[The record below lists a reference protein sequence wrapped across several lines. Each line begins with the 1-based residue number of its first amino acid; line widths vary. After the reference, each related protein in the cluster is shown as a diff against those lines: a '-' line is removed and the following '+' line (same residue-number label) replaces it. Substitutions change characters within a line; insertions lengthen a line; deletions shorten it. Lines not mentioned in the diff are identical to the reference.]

1 MINIYLMKKNL
12 FLVFFISFFS
22 SYAQENVKVDLTNPN
37 ATIYTHL
44 YFLQSDSYQPKKA
57 AKTIRGL
64 SEEEAIKKAIKI
76 KRTLD
81 VRLES
86 PKF

>member
-64 SEEEAIKKAIKI
+64 SEEEAIKKAIII